1 MAVYPIR
8 RLYCIVCEG
17 AVFETQIIAGFEHLH
32 CWKQVHFAA
41 GRDLRPDQLDNMIQ
55 TLATWLGNSDNL
67 LLTIQEKIKWADS
80 MSEVDRRHKK
90 EVEDKAEE
98 MRKTIKVS
106 DILISLK

>member
-1 MAVYPIR
+1 MI
-8 RLYCIVCEG
+8 
-17 AVFETQIIAGFEHLH
+17 
-32 CWKQVHFAA
+32 
-41 GRDLRPDQLDNMIQ
+41 GR
-55 TLATWLGNSDNL
+55 LGNSDNL

>member
-1 MAVYPIR
+1 
-8 RLYCIVCEG
+8 
-17 AVFETQIIAGFEHLH
+17 
-32 CWKQVHFAA
+32 
-41 GRDLRPDQLDNMIQ
+41 MIQ